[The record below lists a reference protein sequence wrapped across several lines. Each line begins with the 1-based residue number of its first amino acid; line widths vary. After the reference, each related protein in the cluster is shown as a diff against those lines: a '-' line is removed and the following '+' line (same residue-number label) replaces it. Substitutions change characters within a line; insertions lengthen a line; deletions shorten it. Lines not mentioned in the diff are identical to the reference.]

1 MFRKIGLSTLID
13 LGELE
18 GDYRAFHLRTD
29 ARQSI
34 LSFAVALI
42 SALGMLRVDAIL
54 YKDQP
59 DVLAWLVVFRG
70 GFVLLTLAF
79 IAAILQTKKV
89 RTFDRL
95 VFGWILLTILVMT
108 LSNFTRPPNYLTT
121 AFDIIFPF
129 AIYILS
135 PLKLI
140 YNAALALGFSAGTL
154 YVDHVFKT
162 GVDPFALSAATA
174 AQLILHLLGLG
185 SALEIQTYRRM
196 SFRAYIHEKDAR
208 EAAAYLANIDP
219 LTQSLTRRQFFN
231 MSNSEFLRFARYRRP
246 LSILV
251 IDADHFKRI
260 NDTYGHHAGDVVL
273 KSLSLV
279 ILEQKRAQDTFGR
292 LGGEEFGLLL
302 PETNLSQAR
311 TVADRI
317 QKTWEETPT
326 NMDGE
331 MIRST
336 VSIGVAEARM
346 EDKSFEDI
354 LKHADRMMYKA
365 KEAGRNRVI
374 SE

>member
-292 LGGEEFGLLL
+292 L
-302 PETNLSQAR
+302 
-311 TVADRI
+311 
-317 QKTWEETPT
+317 
-326 NMDGE
+326 
-331 MIRST
+331 
-336 VSIGVAEARM
+336 
-346 EDKSFEDI
+346 
-354 LKHADRMMYKA
+354 
-365 KEAGRNRVI
+365 
-374 SE
+374 